1 MQAGWRL
8 SAYGE
13 AESISAGK
21 LNALRITDGSTQ
33 SVFCYKSV
41 NSFTKVSQ
49 NKKICKFLY
58 KGVDERYTQW

>member
-8 SAYGE
+8 SAQGE

-33 SVFCYKSV
+33 SVFCYGFIEFSIAFYGRV
-41 NSFTKVSQ
+41 
-49 NKKICKFLY
+49 LLD
-58 KGVDERYTQW
+58 GDEEVTLFKNIK

>member
-8 SAYGE
+8 SAQGE

-33 SVFCYKSV
+33 SVFC
-41 NSFTKVSQ
+41 Q
-49 NKKICKFLY
+49 GFLEFSSALY
-58 KGVDERYTQW
+58 GGALLDRDEEVTLFKNIK

>member
-8 SAYGE
+8 SAQGE

-33 SVFCYKSV
+33 SVFCYGFIEFSIAFYGIV
-41 NSFTKVSQ
+41 
-49 NKKICKFLY
+49 LLD
-58 KGVDERYTQW
+58 GDEEVTLFKNIK